1 MTSAAIDIIE
11 AAADPELFKSW
22 FRDPATWRAWFTF
35 LKAMFGLPM
44 SEDDW
49 ALFRQCTGR
58 DDHPTGGFTE
68 AWLVVGRRGGK
79 SIMLALIA
87 VFLACFIDWS
97 TYLNRGERGVVLV
110 VAADKK
116 QARVIFRYVR
126 ALLTHTPLLAPLVE
140 RETQDTLDLSNGLS
154 IEILAA
160 NFRTVRGYSL
170 VAALLDELAFWRSDE
185 SANPDTEI
193 LAATRPAMASIPGSM
208 LLCASSPYARRGALW
223 NAYRRHF
230 GKPSSALVWKADT
243 RTMNPT
249 ISQDIIDE
257 AIEADPANAAA
268 EFGAEFRSDVQSY
281 ISREVVEAAVVPG
294 RFELPPVS
302 GVRYFGFVDPSGGS
316 SDSMTLAIAHR
327 EKNGVAVLDAIRE
340 RRPPFSPEDVT
351 GEFATLLKAYRC
363 SSVTGDRF
371 GGEWPRERMR
381 LQGVAYELAEKPKS
395 DLYRDALPAL
405 NSGKI
410 ELLDHPRLVSQICS
424 LERRTARGGRDSI
437 DHPPGAS
444 SHDDIANAALAA
456 LLLVGSGPPPLNIS
470 DETMAMMRA
479 MRPWRSEFSYQ

>member
-1 MTSAAIDIIE
+1 
-11 AAADPELFKSW
+11 
-22 FRDPATWRAWFTF
+22 
-35 LKAMFGLPM
+35 
-44 SEDDW
+44 
-49 ALFRQCTGR
+49 
-58 DDHPTGGFTE
+58 
-68 AWLVVGRRGGK
+68 
-79 SIMLALIA
+79 
-87 VFLACFIDWS
+87 
-97 TYLNRGERGVVLV
+97 
-110 VAADKK
+110 
-116 QARVIFRYVR
+116 
-126 ALLTHTPLLAPLVE
+126 
-140 RETQDTLDLSNGLS
+140 
-154 IEILAA
+154 LAA
-160 NFRTVRGYSL
+160 NYRTVRGYSL
-170 VAALLDELAFWRSDE
+170 VAALLDELAFWRSDDGA
-185 SANPDTEI
+185 ANPDTEI
-193 LAATRPAMASIPGSM
+193 LAAIRPAMASIPGSM

-223 NAYRRHF
+223 NAYKRHF
-230 GKPSSALVWKADT
+230 AKPSSTLVWQANT

-257 AIEADPANAAA
+257 AIEVDPSNAAA
-268 EFGAEFRSDVQSY
+268 EFGAEFRSDVAAY
-281 ISREVVEAAVVPG
+281 VDRAVVEAAVVPA

-302 GVRYFGFVDPSGGS
+302 GLRYFGFVDPSDGS
-316 SDSMTLAIAHR
+316 SDSMTLAITHR
-327 EKNGVAVLDAIRE
+327 EKDGRAVLDAIRE

-351 GEFATLLKAYRC
+351 GEFATLLEAYRC

-371 GGEWPRERMR
+371 GGEWPRARMR

-456 LLLVGSGPPPLNIS
+456 LLLVGSDPPPLNIS
-470 DETMAMMRA
+470 DETMAMIRA